1 MRHQEDEK
9 LTALTSTRV
18 RRTQRRWQLQKD
30 MFRVLCQEKKGKNE
44 DMKKRDGRATSLFEQ
59 PQEAATPPLYTTCSL
74 CEFAVSFLALF

>member
-30 MFRVLCQEKKGKNE
+30 MFRALCSKKKRENE
-44 DMKKRDGRATSLFEQ
+44 DMKKRDGRATSLF
-59 PQEAATPPLYTTCSL
+59 
-74 CEFAVSFLALF
+74 

>member
-9 LTALTSTRV
+9 LTALTSTRG

-30 MFRVLCQEKKGKNE
+30 MFSVLCQEKMKNE

-59 PQEAATPPLYTTCSL
+59 PQQAATPPLYTTCCL